1 MDLSH
6 RWSLFKEKIQQ
17 ELDFE
22 EYEAWLENLELVE
35 ISSKKTVIA
44 GISHPLFRDDIAKN
58 HDHLFRCLL
67 TELFPE
73 YAPFHKKKVKY
84 CVGARCTQQDPIQ
97 TEFAFDETLMG
108 ASIAADRASHEVMLL
123 SEKHDVSID
132 ESQKIIPFK
141 TTDLIESTAA
151 PFESKHSLDS
161 LVVGNHNQLAY
172 EAGCRIIHEPGTL
185 YNPLFIYG
193 GIGLGKTHLLEA
205 IGQAFSQLNPGANIT
220 YTTGEGFLND
230 FLVHLNQKKMEAF
243 RQRYRQPD
251 LLLIGNVQAVSGV
264 RSQEELLHT
273 IEALLKH
280 KKQIIV
286 TSNQLPS
293 HIENLNEMLCSRLQ
307 SGLVTDISVPDLETR
322 MAILQSRAKQDHIL
336 LPPEV
341 CYYIAKHIYSNVS
354 KMVGALIRL
363 GAYASLLRQ
372 KISLDFAKSR
382 LVDLLETPH
391 LTEMSSDKVPD
402 DKVEVIFQK
411 ICTMSQVSRS
421 DLQSAGR
428 GNKIVRARQMGIY
441 LLRELTDMKLSDI
454 GKQFGNRTHSAIHN
468 SLKQVEKKME
478 TDDVLRQQILSLKDD
493 LSGKKFVKQSEIP
506 CLISKAKG

>member
-1 MDLSH
+1 MDLNH

-17 ELDFE
+17 ELEPE
-22 EYEAWLENLELVE
+22 EFEAWLDDLALVE
-35 ISSKKTVIA
+35 ISSKKTIIA
-44 GISHPLFRDDIAKN
+44 GISHPMFRDDIAKN
-58 HDHLFRCLL
+58 HDHLFRSLL

-84 CVGARCTQQDPIQ
+84 RVGVHHFVQQDSIQ
-97 TEFAFDETLMG
+97 TEFAFDD
-108 ASIAADRASHEVMLL
+108 ASNDLSTASEGFPDASGSFPEKNQEVL
-123 SEKHDVSID
+123 D
-132 ESQKIIPFK
+132 ESQKIIPLK
-141 TTDLIESTAA
+141 TAS
-151 PFESKHSLDS
+151 FEAKHCLNS
-161 LVVGNHNQLAY
+161 LVIGSHNQLAY
-172 EAGCRIIHEPGTL
+172 EAGCRIIHESGIL

-205 IGQAFSQLNPGANIT
+205 IGQAFSQLHPTANIV

-230 FLVHLNQKKMEAF
+230 FLVHLNQKKMDVF
-243 RQRYRQPD
+243 RQRYRLTD
-251 LLLIGNVQAVSGV
+251 LLLIRNVQTISGA

-273 IEALLKH
+273 IDALLKR
-280 KKQIIV
+280 KKQIVV
-286 TSNQLPS
+286 TCNQLPS
-293 HIENLNEMLCSRLQ
+293 NIDNLNEMLCSRLQ
-307 SGLVTDISVPDLETR
+307 SGLVTDIGVPDLEMR

-382 LVDLLETPH
+382 LVDLLETTH
-391 LTEMSSDKVPD
+391 LTEFSSDAMPD
-402 DKVEVIFQK
+402 DKAEAILQK

-428 GNKIVRARQMGIY
+428 ANKVVRARQMGMY
-441 LLRELTDMKLSDI
+441 LLRELTDMKLSEI

-478 TDDVLRQQILSLKDD
+478 TDDLLRQQILSLKDD
-493 LSGKKFVKQSEIP
+493 LSEKKFVNPSEIP
-506 CLISKAKG
+506 RLISEAN